1 MGSIKKISTCYFFN
15 DMIKITNFDSS
26 LLKIDKKSCKNIDI
40 YYTGYITL
48 KNIGDHESIH
58 GVNPLYLIVDTVAGY
73 IAEKNEILNFYVY
86 RQKKKE
92 VLNNTQNSGM
102 GLRI

>member
-1 MGSIKKISTCYFFN
+1 
-15 DMIKITNFDSS
+15 MIKITNFDSS
-26 LLKIDKKSCKNIDI
+26 LLKIDKKSCKNIDT
-40 YYTGYITL
+40 YYTGYITV

-58 GVNPLYLIVDTVAGY
+58 SVNPLYLIVGTVAGY

-86 RQKKKE
+86 RQ

-102 GLRI
+102 GLRIWLKNKW